1 VQSGQDS
8 PQPVQ
13 PFPLRSEMPEGI
25 LQVDGI
31 QIERHESPTSA
42 EELASIIRETH
53 SRGLSVIPIG
63 GGTQLHLGNP
73 PKTAHLGLHTSNLRG
88 IVEYEPGNLTVTVRA
103 GTPLQELQDALGRE
117 NQFLPLDPP
126 HPERATLGGI
136 VAANT
141 SGPIRFRYST
151 VRDMLIG
158 IRTVHADGT
167 QTRAGGKL
175 VKNVTGYDMCKLYAG
190 SLGTLG
196 IFSEMTFKVQP
207 ASEAI
212 ATGVIGYPALRPL
225 MEFTQASLRAD
236 VNPDALEAWNA
247 RAWQALPGSAGTAP
261 WILMV
266 RFGETDASV
275 RWQVD
280 RMHEIAAS
288 TGGTILNVTG
298 SRESH
303 EFWRAAASAR
313 EIAGT
318 GDELWL
324 KCSVLYRAVP
334 EIERRMIEL
343 GEQLGAQARLYCHA
357 GTIVLFGR
365 YDWPDGKCGNEELV
379 SGVLALRRHCAAA
392 GGHLVVEKARPQAK
406 RALDVWGYD
415 EPALALMRAIKTQ
428 FDPTGVLN
436 PGRFVGGM

>member
-1 VQSGQDS
+1 
-8 PQPVQ
+8 
-13 PFPLRSEMPEGI
+13 MPEGI
-25 LQVDGI
+25 LHVDGI
-31 QIERHESPTSA
+31 QIERHESPSSM
-42 EELASIIRETH
+42 EELASIMRDAHE
-53 SRGLSVIPIG
+53 RGLSVIPLG

-73 PKTAHLGLHTSNLRG
+73 PRAAHVGLHTSKLSG

-103 GTPLQELQDALGRE
+103 GTPLQELQDTLGRE

-126 HPERATLGGI
+126 HPDRATLGGI

-158 IRTVHADGT
+158 IRAVHADGT
-167 QTRAGGKL
+167 RTHAGGKL

-207 ASEAI
+207 ASETV

-225 MEFTQASLRAD
+225 LEFTQAGLRAD
-236 VNPDALEAWNA
+236 LSPDALEAWND
-247 RAWQALPGSAGTAP
+247 RAWQALPGSVGTAP
-261 WILMV
+261 WILMM

-288 TGGTILNVTG
+288 TGGTILNVAG
-298 SRESH
+298 SHESH
-303 EFWRAAASAR
+303 EFWRVAASAR
-313 EIAGT
+313 EIGGT
-318 GDELWL
+318 NDELWL

-334 EIERRMIEL
+334 EFERRMIDL
-343 GEQLGAQARLYCHA
+343 GEHLGAQTRLYCHA

-365 YDWPDGKCGNEELV
+365 YDWPDGGCGAEEV
-379 SGVLALRRHCAAA
+379 VREVLELRRHCAAA
-392 GGHLVVEKARPQAK
+392 GGHLVVEKAPPEVK

-415 EPALALMRAIKTQ
+415 APALALMLAIKRQ
-428 FDPTGVLN
+428 FDPKGLLN
-436 PGRFVGGM
+436 PGRFVGGI